1 MPAVGRPLKF
11 KSVEEL
17 ETKINEYFN
26 KCDKNTKQFVTKD
39 GELIEVPDP
48 IPYTISG
55 LAYHL
60 DTSRRTLIDYEERDD
75 EYSHT
80 IRKAKDRCEA
90 FAEESLWKPKI
101 ATGIMF
107 NLQNNYGWRQ
117 KQELDANLSGGLD
130 NTNVNVKMSKEEM
143 LEYLKNK

>member
-11 KSVEEL
+11 QSVEEL
-17 ETKINEYFN
+17 QKKINEYFER
-26 KCDKNTKQFVTKD
+26 CDKNTKQFVTKD

-101 ATGIMF
+101 ATGIIF
-107 NLQNNYGWRQ
+107 NLQNNYGWKQ
-117 KQELDANLSGGLD
+117 KQEIDNNLSGSVETKVLIP
-130 NTNVNVKMSKEEM
+130 EEV
-143 LEYLKNK
+143 LKSLKGEK